1 MDKRK
6 NASDNMQ
13 LGMINLELIMFNQK
27 NVRNNIYIYI
37 YIYIYI
43 QRERE
48 RERERGDE
56 WITSTS

>member
-13 LGMINLELIMFNQK
+13 IGMINLELIMFNQK
-27 NVRNNIYIYI
+27 NVRNNIYIYS
-37 YIYIYI
+37 
-43 QRERE
+43 E